1 MDAQIDAQTAFNLI
15 NASVLPAWAL
25 LILAP
30 NWRWTERLVQ
40 SGLWP
45 VGLGLVYVGCLI
57 GAVLFGPE
65 VDVDFTTIEGV
76 SAIFSHPLGVLTGWT
91 HYLVFDLF
99 AGMWEARDAKRRG
112 MPHWLLVPCLILTFV
127 AGPAGLL
134 LYFALRR
141 TWRIETYPPN
151 SQPQSDLA

>member
-1 MDAQIDAQTAFNLI
+1 MDHQTAFNLI

-25 LILAP
+25 LVFAP
-30 NWRWTERLVQ
+30 NWRWTDRLVH

-45 VGLGLVYVGCLI
+45 VGLGLVY
-57 GAVLFGPE
+57 LFGLFSSVAFGPD
-65 VDVDFTTIEGV
+65 VAVDFTTIEGV

-112 MPHWLLVPCLILTFV
+112 VRHWLLVPCLLLTFV

-134 LYFALRR
+134 LYFAVRR
-141 TWRIETYPPN
+141 KWSIETY
-151 SQPQSDLA
+151 PQSDLATE

>member
-1 MDAQIDAQTAFNLI
+1 MDHQTAFNLI

-25 LILAP
+25 LVFAP
-30 NWRWTERLVQ
+30 NWRWTDRLVH

-45 VGLGLVYVGCLI
+45 VGLGLVYLALLI
-57 GAVLFGPE
+57 GSVAFGPD
-65 VDVDFTTIEGV
+65 VAVDFTTIEGV

-112 MPHWLLVPCLILTFV
+112 VRHWLLVPCLLLTFV

-134 LYFALRR
+134 LYFAVRR
-141 TWRIETYPPN
+141 KWSI
-151 SQPQSDLA
+151 DA